1 MSEHQ
6 SEALIMG
13 EYRSP
18 PQAIEAEQSVLG
30 GLMIDNLACDKLGG
44 MLEEG
49 DFYTFC
55 HRLIFKHIGILMLES
70 KPIDVLTVAGILESH
85 GLLEKVGGLGYL
97 GDLAQ
102 NVASTANIHV
112 YASMVREKSILR
124 KIIQIS
130 QVMADSAYNPAGK
143 SAKEI
148 LDLAESSVFRIA
160 ESDALGKQGF
170 VHIEPLLG
178 KVIDRVSDLY
188 SADNQTAITGV
199 PTGFVDLD
207 QKTSG
212 LQPGDLIIVA
222 ARPSMGKTAFAVN
235 IAENI
240 ALESKLAVAIFSME
254 MGGEQ
259 LAMRMIGSVG
269 KINQQALRGGKVR
282 DEDWAKITVALG
294 KLHDAPIYIDET
306 PGLNVIEIRSR
317 SRKLFRENGGL
328 GLIVIDYLQLM
339 STVGRKQNENRATEI
354 AEITRALKGLAKEL
368 KVPVITLSQ
377 LNRSLEQ
384 RQDKTPLMSD
394 LRESGAIE
402 QDADLILFI
411 HREEYYSKDSHDK
424 GKAMIIIGKH
434 RNGPTGSIPMVFLNE
449 HTRFESMARDDYSR

>member
-1 MSEHQ
+1 MSEFKT
-6 SEALIMG
+6 
-13 EYRSP
+13 EYPVGDYRAP
-18 PQAIEAEQSVLG
+18 PQSVEAEQSVLG
-30 GLMIDNLACDKLGG
+30 GLMIDHLAFDKLGG
-44 MLEEG
+44 MLEES
-49 DFYTFC
+49 DFYTMG
-55 HRLIFKHIGILMLES
+55 HRLIFKHIGILLLES
-70 KPIDVLTVAGILESH
+70 KPIDVLTVAGTLESH
-85 GLLEKVGGLGYL
+85 GLLDKVGGLTYL
-97 GDLAQ
+97 GALAQ
-102 NVASTANIHV
+102 NVPSTANILI

-130 QVMADSAYNPAGK
+130 QVMADCAYNPEGK

-148 LDLAESSVFRIA
+148 LEGAEKNVFNIA

-170 VHIEPLLG
+170 IPISPLLS
-178 KVIDRVSDLY
+178 KVIDRVGELY
-188 SADNQTAITGV
+188 SSEDQKDVTGV
-199 PTGFVDLD
+199 PTGFIDLD
-207 QKTSG
+207 QMTSG

-235 IAENI
+235 IAENVAI
-240 ALESKLAVAIFSME
+240 ESKLPVAIFSME

-269 KINQQALRGGKVR
+269 KINQQDLRSGKVR
-282 DEDWAKITVALG
+282 DDDWPKITVALG
-294 KLHDAPIYIDET
+294 KLHEAPIFIDET

-317 SRKLFRENGGL
+317 SRRLFRESGGL

-339 STVGRKQNENRATEI
+339 SSVSKKQNENRATEI

-368 KVPVITLSQ
+368 KVPIITLSQ

-384 RQDKTPLMSD
+384 RQDKKPLMSD

-411 HREEYYSKDSHDK
+411 HREEYYSKDSLDK
-424 GKAMIIIGKH
+424 GKAMIIVGKH
-434 RNGPTGSIPMVFLNE
+434 RNGPTGDIPMVFINE
-449 HTRFESMARDDYSR
+449 HTRFENMARDSY